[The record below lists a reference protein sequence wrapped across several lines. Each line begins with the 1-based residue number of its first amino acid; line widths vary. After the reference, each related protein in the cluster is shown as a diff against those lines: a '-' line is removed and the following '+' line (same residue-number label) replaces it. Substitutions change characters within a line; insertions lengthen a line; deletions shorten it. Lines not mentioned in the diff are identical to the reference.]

1 MLCLFFAETQYLARM
16 EFSTT
21 SATVY
26 LLVLATA
33 ASVSSNYGCSKQET
47 GTTSTIN
54 QISGDSFDDCQHNRT
69 TDALILSKLWAW
81 IDGMQ
86 ESKLRE
92 RKCFNSHR
100 FDFQSFPLNI
110 SQGGCKHS
118 NKNRPDR

>member
-1 MLCLFFAETQYLARM
+1 MSIFAETQYLARM

-21 SATVY
+21 SATAY

-33 ASVSSNYGCSKQET
+33 ASVSSNYGCSKQEI
-47 GTTSTIN
+47 GTTPTIN
-54 QISGDSFDDCQHNRT
+54 QISGDSLDDCQQNRT

-100 FDFQSFPLNI
+100 FDFLSFP
-110 SQGGCKHS
+110 
-118 NKNRPDR
+118 